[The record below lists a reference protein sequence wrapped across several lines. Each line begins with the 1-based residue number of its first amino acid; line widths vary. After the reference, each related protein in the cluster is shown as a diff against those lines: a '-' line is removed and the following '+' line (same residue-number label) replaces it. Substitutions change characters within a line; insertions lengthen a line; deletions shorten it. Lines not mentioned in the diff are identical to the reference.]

1 MMMTTIRWGLT
12 PVPVS
17 PIVRTVHQTGASP
30 LAAQHLV
37 EQEVELEVL
46 EARHGRRLVWVSL
59 AGIRWCPWSTG

>member
-1 MMMTTIRWGLT
+1 MMTTIRSDLT

-17 PIVRTVHQTGASP
+17 LIVRTAHQMAASP
-30 LAAQHLV
+30 LAAQRLV

-46 EARHGRRLVWVSL
+46 EARRGRRLVRVSW